1 MTCKKYIHTIV
12 VCLEKNRIFSPFKK
26 NIIIEYLYFKHIS
39 SISVWDPKD
48 PDQIALKIKEWHE
61 VSLFF
66 SKQTR
71 NFFCPIWI
79 STYLIEERIWMLK
92 KKIKNF

>member
-66 SKQTR
+66 SKQNVMVVWPYKKDNR
-71 NFFCPIWI
+71 
-79 STYLIEERIWMLK
+79 STTKVQICCEQ
-92 KKIKNF
+92 